1 MMKNRVLSLL
11 LISIFIFSSIALADA
26 ETNQIVVSLG
36 KDLTSEQR
44 KQMLNQFGV
53 DESVKIIEVTNEEER
68 EYLGEYIDEKLI
80 GTRAISSVYVE
91 KLPEGEGISVES
103 NNITWVTNDMY
114 RNALVTAGIKD
125 AKIKV
130 SSPFQVSGTA
140 ALTGII
146 KAFEDIT
153 GEEITE
159 IEKKIASEE
168 IAKTATL
175 GNEIGQEKAEELISS
190 IKIYIINN
198 DIKSKGSIKK
208 VTEEIAEDLGIE
220 LTKDQIDEI
229 VSLMKG
235 ISKLNLDIDQIKD
248 QLKDISGKIDKI
260 AEQNIEIR
268 SFLQRILDTII
279 NFFNQLFG

>member
-1 MMKNRVLSLL
+1 MKNRVLSLL

>member
-1 MMKNRVLSLL
+1 MKNRVLSLL

-175 GNEIGQEKAEELISS
+175 GNEIGQEKAEELINS

>member
-44 KQMLNQFGV
+44 KQMLDQFGV

-175 GNEIGQEKAEELISS
+175 GNEIGQEKAEELINS

>member
-1 MMKNRVLSLL
+1 MRNRVLSLL

-36 KDLTSEQR
+36 KNLTSEQR
-44 KQMLNQFGV
+44 KQMLDQFQV

-68 EYLGEYIDEKLI
+68 EYLGEFIDEKLL

-91 KLPEGEGISVES
+91 KLPEGEGILVDS

-140 ALTGII
+140 ALTGVI

-175 GNEIGQEKAEELISS
+175 GNEIGQEEAEELINS
-190 IKIYIINN
+190 IKIYIVNN
-198 DIKSKGSIKK
+198 NIKSKGSIKK
-208 VTEEIAEDLGIE
+208 VTEEIAEDFGIE

-235 ISKLNLDIDQIKD
+235 ISKLNLDINQIKD
-248 QLKDISGKIDKI
+248 QLKDISGKIDRI
-260 AEQNIEIR
+260 ADQNIEIR
-268 SFLQRILDTII
+268 SVLQRILDAIVD
-279 NFFNQLFG
+279 FFSQLFR